1 MIKTLISLALLTSL
15 FCGCS
20 SIFMPYKDEFRCNK
34 GIGEGTCSSMTENYK
49 AIQENKVK
57 KIDTTDDTTTIK
69 EQSANDIE
77 KLNAASN
84 SCKKCEDTTNAIW
97 LKQRALEKKIEAN
110 GGTK

>member
-1 MIKTLISLALLTSL
+1 MIKQITTLALLSTL

-34 GIGEGTCSSMTENYK
+34 GIGEGTCSSMSENYK

-57 KIDTTDDTTTIK
+57 KIETSDETTTLK
-69 EQSANDIE
+69 EKSADDIE

-84 SCKKCEDTTNAIW
+84 TCKKCEDSTNAIW
-97 LKQRALEKKIEAN
+97 LKQRALEKKMETN
-110 GGTK
+110 GGSK